1 MIIGRMN
8 WRLSLLK
15 PVKTPDGMGGFKTSW
30 ESAGSVWAEFRTPNT
45 KELSAMGT
53 MVSDLIRPISIR
65 RHKDIRRG
73 WRALNQGRT
82 YEVLHTYE
90 LDLETTMLICR
101 EVVP

>member
-1 MIIGRMN
+1 
-8 WRLSLLK
+8 
-15 PVKTPDGMGGFKTSW
+15 
-30 ESAGSVWAEFRTPNT
+30 
-45 KELSAMGT
+45 MGT

-73 WRALNQGRT
+73 WRAMNQGRT
-82 YEVLHTYE
+82 YEVLHTYD